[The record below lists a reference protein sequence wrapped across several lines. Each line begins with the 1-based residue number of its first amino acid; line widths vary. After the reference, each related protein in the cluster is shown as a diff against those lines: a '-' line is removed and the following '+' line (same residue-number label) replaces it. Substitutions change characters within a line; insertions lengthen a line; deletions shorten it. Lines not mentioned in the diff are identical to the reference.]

1 MPPSERDQAQAPAPE
16 HEHESGHEHG
26 HDHARD
32 EAHVHEEHGHDHG
45 AQGHDHG
52 EHEHDHGRFAALRH
66 MFAPHSHDAADKID
80 TVLES
85 SSKGIHAVKVSLVA
99 LGITAVA
106 QLALVMITGSMALL
120 ADTIHNFSDAL
131 TSIPLWI
138 AFVLGRRAANR
149 RYTFGYRRAEDLA
162 GLFIVAM
169 IALSAFIAGWESIS
183 RLLNPQPI
191 SNIGILIAAGFVG
204 FLGNELVAE
213 YRIRVGKQIGS
224 AALVADGYHARTDGF
239 TSLAV
244 VAGALGVAAGFPQA
258 DPIVGLLIS
267 VAILFVL
274 KDAAKSVFGRLMD
287 SVEPGVVDQVEQ
299 IAGGVASVQSV
310 DSVRVRWSGHR
321 MEAILHVVIDC
332 DLTIAEG
339 HAIAEQIRHDLIHGV
354 KSLDRVTVHV
364 DPCGHHGVDPHAE
377 MRDHDAPA
385 SNMTATA

>member
-1 MPPSERDQAQAPAPE
+1 VSTFGDRAHAPAPD
-16 HEHESGHEHG
+16 HGHDHEHG
-26 HDHARD
+26 H
-32 EAHVHEEHGHDHG
+32 GP
-45 AQGHDHG
+45 DHG
-52 EHEHDHGRFAALRH
+52 EHDHGDHDHDHGPFAALRH
-66 MFAPHSHDAADKID
+66 LIAPHSHDAADKLD

-85 SSKGIHAVKVSLVA
+85 SSKGIHAVKVSLLA
-99 LGITAVA
+99 LGVTAIA
-106 QLALVMITGSMALL
+106 QLALVFATGSMALL

-131 TSIPLWI
+131 TAIPLWI

-169 IALSAFIAGWESIS
+169 ITLSAILAAWGSID
-183 RLLNPQPI
+183 RLMHPQQL

-204 FLGNELVAE
+204 FLGNEVVAQ

-267 VAILFVL
+267 GAILLVL
-274 KDAAKSVFGRLMD
+274 KDAVTSVFGRLMD
-287 SVEPGVVDQVEQ
+287 AVDPAIVEQVEQ
-299 IAGGVASVQSV
+299 IARGGPDVQGV

-321 MEAILHVVIDC
+321 MEAILHVVVDC

-339 HAIAEQIRHDLIHGV
+339 HAIAEQIRHDLVHGV

-364 DPCGHHGVDPHAE
+364 DPCGHGGVDHHAG
-377 MRDHDAPA
+377 MRDHDSPA
-385 SNMTATA
+385 STASLIA